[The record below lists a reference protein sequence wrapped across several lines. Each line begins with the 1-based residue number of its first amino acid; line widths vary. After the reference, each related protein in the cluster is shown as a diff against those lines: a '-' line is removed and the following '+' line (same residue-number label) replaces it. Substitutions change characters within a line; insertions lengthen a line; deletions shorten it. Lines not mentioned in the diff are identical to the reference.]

1 MAYALTMRVSL
12 LACAIA
18 AFVCVPVSAFAQGRG
33 GSGAVTGGKGGN
45 NTPSGKIVVE
55 HNGGTYEALARSRA
69 AAGDCAGALDAF
81 DAAMETSV
89 DPELHRDRGICH
101 EKLGHPYPAIDD
113 YRFYLTNRPNAADA
127 EAIHQRMDNLIA
139 EVAQEPAGK
148 SDDKNEKAAVKAA
161 EVDARAKG
169 EAGVQISSVQHP
181 DDASADA
188 SASGKTADAI
198 DKDEALAAEADSS
211 SLRRGKGIVLGPY
224 FQGRNWT
231 KAGFSWGE
239 AFGCALRYSLGA
251 PSSIVTEVGY
261 SQINATGSDTKL
273 GGLMLFGGYEA
284 RLGLDDR
291 ITNAIIFQGG
301 LGYERLTQGGTGI
314 IASIVV
320 PRVRGGFRHVF
331 GPNIGLELGI
341 DAGYGF
347 VHIVDSDANDS
358 SLLIGGEVALLVG
371 F

>member
-1 MAYALTMRVSL
+1 MAYALRMRVSL

-18 AFVCVPVSAFAQGRG
+18 AFVCVPVRAFAQKHG
-33 GSGAVTGGKGGN
+33 GAPNKN
-45 NTPSGKIVVE
+45 APSGKIVVE
-55 HNGGTYEALARSRA
+55 HKGGTYEAMARSRA

-81 DAAMETSV
+81 DAALETSV

-101 EKLGHPYPAIDD
+101 DKLGHPYPAIDD
-113 YRFYLTNRPNAADA
+113 YRFYLTSRPNAADA
-127 EAIHQRMDNLIA
+127 QSIHERMDALIA
-139 EVAQEPAGK
+139 EVTQAPADK
-148 SDDKNEKAAVKAA
+148 SDDKNEEAAVKAA
-161 EVDARAKG
+161 EVDAQAKG
-169 EAGVQISSVQHP
+169 EAGVQISSAQNP
-181 DDASADA
+181 EDSASADA
-188 SASGKTADAI
+188 SAGSGKTVDAI
-198 DKDEALAAEADSS
+198 DKDEKLAAEADSS
-211 SLRRGKGIVLGPY
+211 SLRRGKGFVIGPY

-239 AFGCALRYSLGA
+239 AFGCAFRYSLGA
-251 PSSIVTEVGY
+251 PSSLVTEVGY

-291 ITNAIIFQGG
+291 YTNAIIFQGG
-301 LGYERLTQGGTGI
+301 LGYERLTQGGTGL

-331 GPNIGLELGI
+331 GPNIGLELGV

-358 SLLIGGEVALLVG
+358 SLLIGGEVALLIG